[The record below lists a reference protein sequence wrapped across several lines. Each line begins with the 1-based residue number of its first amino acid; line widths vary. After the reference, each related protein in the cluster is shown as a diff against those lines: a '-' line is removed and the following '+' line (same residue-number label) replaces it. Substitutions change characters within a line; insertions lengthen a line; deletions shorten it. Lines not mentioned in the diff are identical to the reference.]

1 MSVASDLSPVSTFS
15 KTNFQRPRFAFA
27 LSLAVEAFPSQK
39 SKKCGFGMVIVLASF
54 VVSLS
59 SA

>member
-1 MSVASDLSPVSTFS
+1 
-15 KTNFQRPRFAFA
+15 
-27 LSLAVEAFPSQK
+27 VEAFPSQK
-39 SKKCGFGMVIVLASF
+39 SKKCGFGVVIVLASF